1 MVNRNGVSKAG
12 VAVLPSS
19 DAAVHD
25 SRPSASGPCERAR
38 CELSAEVWATSWL
51 HGDAHRGLSTRRGR
65 CKKAAPCGS
74 LGYARHYPCSP
85 GEDCAC
91 AARPIHVLTRT
102 HLNFAACARAGERQ
116 HLLHLLAGRSAAS
129 YYNLGQICLW
139 CVPAALC
146 LPAQPSQAEP
156 MCPWEAPIAMAAQAE
171 RVSALGTPA
180 TAAAF
185 IRCEPPHSTSHP
197 CRCAGAAWRMSA

>member
-1 MVNRNGVSKAG
+1 MALQRQRGRGAGRCWHAPAGDSRPTTTRPVPLRALAPSQTTMSTSPYLMRLCMQPIRELVNRNRVSKAG
-12 VAVLPSS
+12 VAVLPRS

-25 SRPSASGPCERAR
+25 SRPAASGPRERAR
-38 CELSAEVWATSWL
+38 CALSNEVWATSWL

-116 HLLHLLAGRSAAS
+116 HLLHLLAGRSATS
-129 YYNLGQICLW
+129 YYNPGDI
-139 CVPAALC
+139 
-146 LPAQPSQAEP
+146 
-156 MCPWEAPIAMAAQAE
+156 
-171 RVSALGTPA
+171 
-180 TAAAF
+180 
-185 IRCEPPHSTSHP
+185 
-197 CRCAGAAWRMSA
+197 